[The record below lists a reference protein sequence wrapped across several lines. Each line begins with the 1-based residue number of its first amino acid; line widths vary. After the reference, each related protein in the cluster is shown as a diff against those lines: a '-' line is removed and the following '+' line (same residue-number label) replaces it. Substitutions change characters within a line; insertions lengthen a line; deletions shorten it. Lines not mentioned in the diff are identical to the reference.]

1 MKLIPQTLVKDHWYR
16 TLSELDCGSLEFV
29 DPDGDVFKHMGSRPG
44 PSARFQIHDWSVVQR
59 AAARGDIGL
68 GEDYIAGGWDTD
80 DLEALIT
87 YFLVNFDQLEGY
99 ANGNILNRFLFVL
112 LNTMVRRNSMSGSRR
127 NIEAHYD
134 VGNDFYALWLDETM
148 TYSSALYRGRN
159 ENLSDAQRNKY
170 GRILSKLE
178 RERGEILEIGCGWG
192 GFAEQAADQGH
203 HVTGVTISPSQH
215 AFASRRLANRAEI
228 RLDDYRNIGGRFGSI
243 VSIEM
248 FEAVGERYWPQYFSV
263 VAERLKEGG
272 RAVVQT
278 ILIRDELF
286 SAYRRRSDF
295 IRHYVFPG
303 GMLPSL
309 ARFKDE
315 AAKAGLKAV
324 DVFSFG
330 QDYARTLREWSVRMQ
345 EREKDILAQGR
356 SRQFLRNWQFYL
368 GMCAAAFAVGRTDV
382 AQIELV
388 RA

>member
-1 MKLIPQTLVKDHWYR
+1 MTLVPHTLVRDHWYR
-16 TLSELDCGSLEFV
+16 TLSELPCGSLEFV
-29 DPDGDVFKHMGSRPG
+29 DPDGVVHKHVGGRPG
-44 PSARFQIHDWSVVQR
+44 PSARFQIHDWAVVQR

-80 DLEALIT
+80 DVEALIT
-87 YFLVNFDQLEGY
+87 YFLVNFEHLEGY
-99 ANGNILNRFLFVL
+99 ANGNFLNRFLFVL
-112 LNTMVRRNSMSGSRR
+112 FNTMVRRNSMSGSRR

-148 TYSSALYRGRN
+148 TYSSALYQRDG
-159 ENLSDAQRNKY
+159 EDLSVAQRNKY
-170 GRILSKLE
+170 ERILSKLE
-178 RERGEILEIGCGWG
+178 KAKGEILEIGCGWG
-192 GFAEQAADQGH
+192 GFAEQASEQGRR
-203 HVTGVTISPSQH
+203 VTGVTISPAQH
-215 AFASRRLANRAEI
+215 AFASRRLADRAEI
-228 RLDDYRNIGGRFGSI
+228 RLEDYRKIGGRFDSI

-248 FEAVGERYWPQYFSV
+248 FEAVGERYWPQYFQV
-263 VAERLKEGG
+263 LGERLKDGG
-272 RAVVQT
+272 RAVIQT

-286 SAYRRRSDF
+286 SGYRRRSDF

-330 QDYARTLREWSVRMQ
+330 EDYARTLREWSARMQ
-345 EREKDILAQGR
+345 AREKDILAQGR
-356 SRQFLRNWQFYL
+356 NRQFVRNWQFYL